1 MKVIGK
7 FLTLICVLILF
18 VLIFLTII
26 IYSGKSLLNKENL
39 SKYIKNSNILN
50 MDINVIFNMEESG
63 ITLKEKIY
71 KLGIESNIPE
81 KIVNDIL
88 KSNEINLILGEFFN
102 ETIYYLIDEREKPEL
117 SQEAIDKMIELASIS
132 LEDNINIMLTEEE
145 LQNYIIDYSNK
156 LTQIIPD
163 RQVMIGVLPI
173 STINSI
179 LSFNIL
185 YLYLAIFILIVLLVL
200 FSWSFYKPI
209 KYLGI
214 SMLISGI
221 IFVTLGCMNN
231 VINQMILSQIER
243 LKVLVS
249 PFITILLTIW
259 FKCGVLISFSG
270 VFLILIYIVINRI
283 IINSYESK

>member
-1 MKVIGK
+1 MKLLRQI
-7 FLTLICVLILF
+7 LTFFCIIFLF
-18 VLIFLTII
+18 VAIVFTII
-26 IYSGKSLLNKENL
+26 IYSGKNLLNKENL
-39 SKYIKNSNILN
+39 SNYIKNSNILN
-50 MDINVIFNMEESG
+50 MDINVIFNLEESG
-63 ITLKEKIY
+63 MTLKEKIY
-71 KLGIESNIPE
+71 NLGLECNIPD
-81 KIVNDIL
+81 KIIDDIL
-88 KSNEINLILGEFFN
+88 SSDEINLILGDFFN
-102 ETIYYLIDEREKPEL
+102 ETIYYLIDERTKPEL
-117 SQEAIDKMIELASIS
+117 SEEAVNKMLELASLS
-132 LEDNINIMLTEEE
+132 LEDHINIMLTDEE
-145 LQNYIIDYSNK
+145 LNQYILNYADK
-156 LTQIIPD
+156 LTSVIPD

-173 STINSI
+173 STINSV
-179 LSFNIL
+179 LNFNIN
-185 YLYLAIFILIVLLVL
+185 YLYLFMFVLLVLTIL

-231 VINQMILSQIER
+231 FLNELILTQIEK
-243 LKVLVS
+243 LKLLVS

>member
-88 KSNEINLILGEFFN
+88 KSDEINLILGEFFN

>member
-18 VLIFLTII
+18 VLIFLTIV

-88 KSNEINLILGEFFN
+88 KSDEINLILGEFFN

>member
-50 MDINVIFNMEESG
+50 MDINIIFNMEESG

-88 KSNEINLILGEFFN
+88 KSDEINLILGEFFN

-200 FSWSFYKPI
+200 SSWSFYKPI
-209 KYLGI
+209 KYFGI